1 LRVYNRYIFLI
12 ATLLL
17 LTAVILSLIGV
28 NRLDLYYSIYLIEAL
43 VVTELYIYLNPRA
56 KKGLNTVIYLLFGG
70 FLLIVVWEVVRIL
83 FGI

>member
-1 LRVYNRYIFLI
+1 M
-12 ATLLL
+12 
-17 LTAVILSLIGV
+17 ILSLIGV

>member
-1 LRVYNRYIFLI
+1 
-12 ATLLL
+12 
-17 LTAVILSLIGV
+17 VILSLIGV

>member
-1 LRVYNRYIFLI
+1 
-12 ATLLL
+12 